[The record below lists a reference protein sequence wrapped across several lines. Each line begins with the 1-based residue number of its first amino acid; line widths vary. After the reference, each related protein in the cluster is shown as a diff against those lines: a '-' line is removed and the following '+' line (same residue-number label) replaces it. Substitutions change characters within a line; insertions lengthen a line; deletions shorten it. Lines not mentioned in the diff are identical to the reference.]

1 MSTLVAQ
8 TISNGTVSTSTA
20 NVINGAKAWV
30 NFNGVPTVSIRG
42 SYNVSSVTRSTT
54 GTYTI
59 NFTNAF
65 ADANYAWAF
74 GGWNNGTGNGGWIA
88 AGTGSGSYPTGVST
102 TSLGIVCYSSGGTL
116 LDETAVCVSVFR

>member
-30 NFNGVPTVSIRG
+30 NFNGTGTVAIKA
-42 SYNVSSVTRSTT
+42 SYNVSSITDNGT
-54 GTYTI
+54 GDYTI

-65 ADANYAWAF
+65 ADTNYASLLTISS
-74 GGWNNGTGNGGWIA
+74 GNGVAASQVVTGNK
-88 AGTGSGSYPTGVST
+88 TT
-102 TSLGIVCYSSGGTL
+102 TSLNVISYTTAGL
-116 LDETAVCVSVFR
+116 LADTFDFSAAIFR